1 MSSRNDG
8 QVLLRLLIA
17 HQIIGSVIGKKGAKI
32 KELQESSGSKITI
45 SKEMLP
51 GSTERQ
57 VDILGS
63 PDSIQIA
70 IHQIGEAVSVDALLV
85 STIPYVP
92 HNRTVFDTQNLLAA
106 LPTEENVETKT
117 LSIPSD
123 MVGCIIGKGGVLINH
138 IRRLSGSRIS
148 IEKLP
153 DADNQ
158 RLFTVTGT
166 TACNEKALN
175 LVYAQLESEKKK
187 RLNAASKKEFASQNE
202 VAEN

>member
-1 MSSRNDG
+1 
-8 QVLLRLLIA
+8 LLRLLIA

-32 KELQESSGSKITI
+32 KELQELSGSKITI

-57 VDILGS
+57 VDILGA

-70 IHQIGEAVSVDALLV
+70 IRQIGEAVSGDTPSV

-92 HNRTVFDTQNLLAA
+92 HNRTIFDTSSLLAA
-106 LPTEENVETKT
+106 LPTEDNVETKT

-158 RLFTVTGT
+158 RLFTLTGT
-166 TACNEKALN
+166 LTSNEKALN
-175 LVYAQLESEKKK
+175 LLYAQLESEKKK
-187 RLNAASKKEFASQNE
+187 RLNAASKKATDFASQIEKETE